1 MSGVIDD
8 EWYGVARNGPY
19 SKVGKSG
26 FSWWDAAGN
35 EKKDC
40 GPMYK
45 SIHYWMSYEKK
56 QGGRKYYFGPGDLA
70 IFSSSPGA
78 TEEVEVCCAVVKNG
92 RSPMVL
98 GKPNEDGQPGALGEY
113 EMGGFV
119 GLRKPDSRKELV
131 EWEAMLHEYLEKERS
146 RIDAEKVAASDHN
159 GGEDGN
165 HSGRSRDMLDSDDQ
179 AFLDAWKPKDM
190 KRKSVS
196 VNLKETT
203 RKNAH
208 TGGTQ
213 SKMAKKKKK
222 PKKRS
227 RSPSSGKDGSVLV
240 GRESDSHGTGGGGTE
255 ELAIS
260 PLLAALGK
268 AQNPTSTSNSQ
279 TTYNINIIVA
289 PDQVGAL
296 LQKVGAMSGPM
307 AEIVT
312 KKEKK

>member
-1 MSGVIDD
+1 MRPLMEEFSALNRQQEDQKEEKGEKKKEKEEFEEEGASRAAIAALDDGKSGVIDD
-8 EWYGVARNGPY
+8 EWYGVSRNGSY

-146 RIDAEKVAASDHN
+146 RIDAKKVAASDHN

-165 HSGRSRDMLDSDDQ
+165 HSGQSRDVLDSDNP

-190 KRKSVS
+190 KRKSPHHFAKRW
-196 VNLKETT
+196 LRGT
-203 RKNAH
+203 RCN
-208 TGGTQ
+208 
-213 SKMAKKKKK
+213 
-222 PKKRS
+222 
-227 RSPSSGKDGSVLV
+227 V
-240 GRESDSHGTGGGGTE
+240 G
-255 ELAIS
+255 
-260 PLLAALGK
+260 
-268 AQNPTSTSNSQ
+268 
-279 TTYNINIIVA
+279 
-289 PDQVGAL
+289 
-296 LQKVGAMSGPM
+296 
-307 AEIVT
+307 
-312 KKEKK
+312 